1 MSHELN
7 EYFDNIEIRGSKVKD
22 NNSKKPNNKKKKLV
36 TRISALAL
44 AIIAGVGSFVALH
57 SSKKNNNGNKIN
69 TVVSTIDSIGDDL
82 EYDTTTTKYNDPSGK
97 LDVSKIVKDSKGR
110 LYVNEEAL
118 KKAGSV
124 GSTSIDTKNGT
135 LVTKSNGKVYVKDE
149 GYTILDKDGN
159 VKATGTKP
167 AGSNVPDGYVWD
179 SNRNEYVKKE
189 DAGKYIYNKNG
200 ELVRIEDKDKEEGE
214 KIISSETKIVE
225 NTTTTTT
232 PSTSTTTKSNQT
244 TTTTTKP
251 STDKYYTDPISELK
265 FESKEDYQQWVLN
278 GYKGYGLVNGVMVA
292 KTKEMEKADQE
303 YQQKQKTLTKQTN

>member
-1 MSHELN
+1 MSKELN

-22 NNSKKPNNKKKKLV
+22 NNSKKTSNKKKKIV

-44 AIIAGVGSFVALH
+44 AIIAGVGSLVALH
-57 SSKKNNNGNKIN
+57 SSKKNNDKKISM
-69 TVVSTIDSIGDDL
+69 VVNTIDSIGDEL
-82 EYDTTTTKYNDPSGK
+82 EYDIDNSSKYNDPSGK
-97 LDVSKIVKDSKGR
+97 LDVSHITKDSKGR

-149 GYTILDKDGN
+149 GYTILDESGN

-167 AGSNVPDGYVWD
+167 AGSNMPDGYVWD

-225 NTTTTTT
+225 NTTTTT
-232 PSTSTTTKSNQT
+232 PSTSTTTKSNP

-251 STDKYYTDPISELK
+251 STDNYYTDQISGLK

-292 KTKEMEKADQE
+292 KTQEMEKADQE